1 MPHERSPQETAMSI
15 QPYLFFEGRCDEALS
30 FYKQALG
37 AEVQMLMRWKDSPDK
52 SMCTPANENTVMHC
66 RFTIGDAVVMG
77 SDGRNSGQSKFDGF
91 ALSLE
96 AKSDAEAEKLFKAL
110 SDGGEIAMPLGK
122 TFFASSFGMVRDKF
136 GVHWM
141 VAHM

>member
-1 MPHERSPQETAMSI
+1 MAI
-15 QPYLFFEGRCDEALS
+15 QPYLFFEGRCDEALA

-52 SMCTPANENTVMHC
+52 SMCTPANENKVMHC
-66 RFTIGDAVVMG
+66 RFAIGDAVVMG

-122 TFFASSFGMVRDKF
+122 TFFASSFGMVRDRF

-141 VAHM
+141 VSHM